1 MLSPLLPLPFYLC
14 CLAAVVLGL
23 RAWQGR
29 EEGWGIPMGVVVV
42 TAAAWHIGDAL
53 YNNYED
59 YLQIQG
65 SESLTNAWWEVLLFF
80 ISFGVL
86 VPVMNRK
93 INGDLEPRSQIFQ
106 MMRNLTIDTDWFQ
119 NQVSLIAK
127 LVIVPWILLM
137 TLALIKSEFN
147 VVGMFFPYLGVKAS
161 PWARDRLGGGID
173 AIYALANYVQILL
186 TALFGVVLALS
197 KRKSTMTLAGFIYF
211 LSAPFY
217 IFDRTRNSMLAI
229 LLPGFMAFITL
240 RIRGGIII
248 RLGVIVVAFIAMDG
262 WMKFVIESRG
272 EGVSITNAFQK
283 KQSNDSEGID
293 EDAKKQKK
301 TKHEG
306 FNIFE
311 ELGYIN
317 YFIANGT
324 YKVNWGERYF
334 AEIVNPIP
342 RVLWPG
348 KPMIGIDYAIARGM
362 AYGNQDA
369 SQGGVA
375 CSVSTGMIGQGV
387 VNFGRIL
394 GPIAAALLMAIWV
407 AVLARQDLM
416 GNDIGHLLLYAIG
429 LVLTFNMGRDI
440 TLLVIY
446 PFVFG
451 WLLLWWNNLRKQRA
465 S

>member
-1 MLSPLLPLPFYLC
+1 
-14 CLAAVVLGL
+14 
-23 RAWQGR
+23 
-29 EEGWGIPMGVVVV
+29 MGVVIG
-42 TAAAWHIGDAL
+42 TAAAWHIGDVL
-53 YNNYED
+53 YNNYEE
-59 YLQIQG
+59 YVQIQG
-65 SESLTNAWWEVLLFF
+65 VESLTNAWWEVLLFF
-80 ISFGVL
+80 IAFGVL

-106 MMRNLTIDTDWFQ
+106 MMRNLTIDTEQFQ
-119 NQVSLIAK
+119 NQISLIVK
-127 LVIVPWILLM
+127 LLIGPWIILM
-137 TLALIKSEFN
+137 ILALIRTDFDF
-147 VVGMFFPYLGVKAS
+147 VGIFFPYLGAKAN
-161 PWARDRLGGGID
+161 PWGRGRLGGGID
-173 AIYALANYVQILL
+173 AIYALATYVQIML
-186 TALFGVVLALS
+186 TALFGVAFALS
-197 KRKSTMTLAGFIYF
+197 KRKSTMTQAGVIYF
-211 LSAPFY
+211 LSAPFF
-217 IFDRTRNSMLAI
+217 IFDRTRNAMLAI

-240 RIRGGIII
+240 RIRGGIVI
-248 RLGVIVVAFIAMDG
+248 RLAVVVISFLMLDAWF
-262 WMKFVIESRG
+262 KFVLEHRARG
-272 EGVSITNAFQK
+272 ESIAGAYKADQSKQTDGEDSLK
-283 KQSNDSEGID
+283 KES
-293 EDAKKQKK
+293 
-301 TKHEG
+301 KHLG

-334 AEIVNPIP
+334 AELVNPIP

-348 KPMIGIDYAIARGM
+348 KPLIGIDYAIARGM
-362 AYGNQDA
+362 AYGKQSANE
-369 SQGGVA
+369 GGVA

-407 AVLARQDLM
+407 AVLARMDLM

-451 WLLLWWNNLRKQRA
+451 WMLLWWNNRRKQRA

>member
-1 MLSPLLPLPFYLC
+1 M
-14 CLAAVVLGL
+14 
-23 RAWQGR
+23 GR
-29 EEGWGIPMGVVVV
+29 TEGWGIPMGAVVA
-42 TAAAWHIGDAL
+42 TASAWYLGDAL
-53 YNNYED
+53 YNEYAE
-59 YLQIQG
+59 YVQIQG
-65 SESLTNAWWEVLLFF
+65 AEPLTAAWWEVLLFY
-80 ISFGVL
+80 IAFGVL

-93 INGDLEPRSQIFQ
+93 INGDMEPRSQIFQ

-127 LVIVPWILLM
+127 LLIGPWVLLM
-137 TLALIKSEFN
+137 VLALFRTDFDLI
-147 VVGMFFPYLGVKAS
+147 GMFFPYLGEKAN
-161 PWARDRLGGGID
+161 PWRRGRLGGGID
-173 AIYALANYVQILL
+173 AVFALAMYVQIML

-197 KRKSTMTLAGFIYF
+197 KRKSIMTLAAIVYF
-211 LSAPFY
+211 FSAPFF

-240 RIRGGIII
+240 RMRGGMII
-248 RLGVIVVAFIAMDG
+248 RLAVVLVSFLTLDAWF
-262 WMKFVIESRG
+262 KFVLEHRGKGESIAG
-272 EGVSITNAFQK
+272 AYKSDQVSKEENNSTPK
-283 KQSNDSEGID
+283 KE
-293 EDAKKQKK
+293 K
-301 TKHEG
+301 KHEG
-306 FNIFE
+306 FNMFE

-334 AEIVNPIP
+334 AELVNPVP

-348 KPMIGIDYAIARGM
+348 KPLIGIDYAIARGM
-362 AYGNQDA
+362 AYGTQAANE
-369 SQGGVA
+369 GGVA

-416 GNDIGHLLLYAIG
+416 GHDIGHLLLYAIG

-440 TLLVIY
+440 TLLVLY

-451 WLLLWWNNLRKQRA
+451 WLLLWWNQRRKA
-465 S
+465 KS

>member
-1 MLSPLLPLPFYLC
+1 
-14 CLAAVVLGL
+14 
-23 RAWQGR
+23 
-29 EEGWGIPMGVVVV
+29 MGVVIA
-42 TAAAWHIGDAL
+42 TASAWYLGDPL
-53 YNNYED
+53 YNEYAE
-59 YLQIQG
+59 YVQIQG
-65 SESLTNAWWEVLLFF
+65 QESLTNAWWEVLLFF

-86 VPVMNRK
+86 VPVMNKK

-106 MMRNLTIDTDWFQ
+106 MMRNLTIDTEQFQ
-119 NQVSLIAK
+119 NQVSLICK
-127 LVIVPWILLM
+127 LLIGPWILLM
-137 TLALIKSEFN
+137 VLALIRTDFD
-147 VVGMFFPYLGVKAS
+147 VLGMFFPYLGEKAY
-161 PWARDRLGGGID
+161 PWRRGRLGGGID
-173 AIYALANYVQILL
+173 AIFALATYIQIML
-186 TALFGVVLALS
+186 TALLGVVLALS
-197 KRKSTMTLAGFIYF
+197 KRKSTMTQAGIIYF
-211 LSAPFY
+211 LSAPFF
-217 IFDRTRNSMLAI
+217 IFDRTRNAMLAI

-240 RIRGGIII
+240 RLRGGIIL
-248 RLGVIVVAFIAMDG
+248 RLAVVVVSFLMLDAWF
-262 WMKFVIESRG
+262 KFVLEHRAKGESIAG
-272 EGVSITNAFQK
+272 AYKAEQAADAVDKSASK
-283 KQSNDSEGID
+283 KE
-293 EDAKKQKK
+293 K
-301 TKHEG
+301 KHEG

-324 YKVNWGERYF
+324 YKVNWGTRYF
-334 AEIVNPIP
+334 AELVNPIP

-362 AYGNQDA
+362 GYGNQDA
-369 SQGGVA
+369 ASGGVA
-375 CSVSTGMIGQGV
+375 ATVATGMIGQGV

-451 WLLLWWNNLRKQRA
+451 WLLLWWNNKRKA
-465 S
+465 KS

>member
-1 MLSPLLPLPFYLC
+1 MNLTSVSPLLPFPFYLC
-14 CLAAVVLGL
+14 FFAAIFLGFLA
-23 RAWQGR
+23 WKGR
-29 EEGWGIPMGVVVV
+29 NKGWGIPMGVVVV
-42 TAAAWHIGDAL
+42 TASAWYLGDAI
-53 YNNYED
+53 YNEYAE
-59 YLQIQG
+59 YVQIQG
-65 SESLTNAWWEVLLFF
+65 TESLTWAWWEVLLFF
-80 ISFGVL
+80 IAFGVL

-93 INGDLEPRSQIFQ
+93 INGDLEPQSQILR
-106 MMRNLTIDTDWFQ
+106 MMRDLSIDTEQFQ
-119 NQVSLIAK
+119 NQVTLITK
-127 LVIVPWILLM
+127 LLIGPWILLM
-137 TLALIKSEFN
+137 VLALVRTDFDF
-147 VVGMFFPYLGVKAS
+147 VGMFFPYLGEKAN
-161 PWARDRLGGGID
+161 PWSRNRLGGGID
-173 AIYALANYVQILL
+173 AIYALATYVQIML
-186 TALFGVVLALS
+186 TALFGVAFALS
-197 KRKSTMTLAGFIYF
+197 KRSSTFTLAGVIYL
-211 LSAPFY
+211 LSAPFF

-240 RIRGGIII
+240 RMRGGMVM
-248 RLGVIVVAFIAMDG
+248 RLAVVVVSFLMIDAWF
-262 WMKFVIESRG
+262 KFVLEHRAKGESIAG
-272 EGVSITNAFQK
+272 AYK
-283 KQSNDSEGID
+283 ADQSHGNDEV
-293 EDAKKQKK
+293 AKKEK
-301 TKHEG
+301 KHEG
-306 FNIFE
+306 FNMLE

-334 AEIVNPIP
+334 AELVNPIP

-369 SQGGVA
+369 ASGGVA
-375 CSVSTGMIGQGV
+375 ASISTGMIGQGV

-416 GNDIGHLLLYAIG
+416 GHDIGHLLLYAIG

-451 WLLLWWNNLRKQRA
+451 WLLLWWNNRRRRVN
-465 S
+465 